1 MQKTDPCGDVATNA
15 SYDAVSA
22 RGSAM
27 LTGAD
32 GTILQMPQ
40 PAPNGLRVVH
50 CPVNIGGIPA
60 TNVQALKRKGIDAKL
75 LMFRPPKLRS
85 DEPDIVLNT
94 PDGLWRRQLVQARAL
109 ARLLPETDVFHFY
122 FGLTLVPRRI
132 QFPILKLA
140 RKKSVFHFLG
150 SDIRRK
156 TPEQLAYARHADAR
170 IVGSYDAAR
179 WVPDAHV
186 VPPGIELSRY
196 PPAPPAGNGRLRV
209 VHAPSNRRKKGT
221 DLVVAAC
228 EEVGVDLDIVEGVK
242 HDDAV
247 RRFARADVIVDQLNA
262 GWYGLFAIESM
273 ALAKPVLGFLNE
285 DAVELTESAFGVR
298 VPVVN
303 VTKETLV
310 RRLREIVDAGPH
322 ERKRIGEASR
332 AYVERVHDPDGI
344 ADQLLGIYAQL

>member
-1 MQKTDPCGDVATNA
+1 
-15 SYDAVSA
+15 
-22 RGSAM
+22 M
-27 LTGAD
+27 LTGGD
-32 GTILQMPQ
+32 GTILKMAQR
-40 PAPNGLRVVH
+40 ARNGPRVVH

-60 TNVQALKRKGIDAKL
+60 TNVRALKRKGVDAKL

-122 FGLTLVPRRI
+122 FGLTIVPRRL
-132 QFPILKLA
+132 QFPILKAA

-156 TPEQLAYARHADAR
+156 TPEELAYAKVADAR

-186 VPPGIELSRY
+186 VPPGVDLGRY
-196 PPAPPAGNGRLRV
+196 GATPPSSNGRVLA
-209 VHAPSNRRKKGT
+209 VHAPSSRRKKGT
-221 DLVVAAC
+221 DVVIAAC
-228 EEVGVDLDIVEGVK
+228 EEVGVELDIVEGVK
-242 HDDAV
+242 HDEAV
-247 RRFARADVIVDQLNA
+247 KRFARADVIVDQLNA

-273 ALAKPVLGFLNE
+273 ALAKPVLGFLNA
-285 DAVELTESAFGVR
+285 DAVERTERAFGTR

-303 VTKETLV
+303 VTKETLAA
-310 RRLREIVDAGPH
+310 RLREVVEAGAA
-322 ERKRIGEASR
+322 ERRRIGEASR
-332 AYVERVHDPDGI
+332 AYVEHVHDPDKI
-344 ADQLLGIYAQL
+344 ADRLLEIYARL